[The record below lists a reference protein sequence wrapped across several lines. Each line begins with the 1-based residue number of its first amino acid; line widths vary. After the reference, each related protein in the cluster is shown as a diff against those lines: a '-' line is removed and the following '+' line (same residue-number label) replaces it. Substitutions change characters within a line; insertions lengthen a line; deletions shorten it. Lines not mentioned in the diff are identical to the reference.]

1 MSSRA
6 YCFMDYGTFTNRMLL
21 FGCAAIYQVGI
32 GQASRSAV
40 WPHPKTASLQAGSS
54 TRSCRSAPSSV
65 LRLIGHSVR
74 LACSSLRGVEW
85 FMVLLCMRKY
95 EFAWC
100 WVIYGTLV
108 YAKVWRFR
116 LLNVRGKWV
125 ILERRTETC
134 KMLIQFSCWS
144 VTGVTQY
151 GLVCWIEK

>member
-85 FMVLLCMRKY
+85 FMVLLCTRKY
-95 EFAWC
+95 GAN
-100 WVIYGTLV
+100 
-108 YAKVWRFR
+108 VWRFR
-116 LLNVRGKWV
+116 LLNVRGKCA